1 MISIQFKGLNNS
13 LADSQQVLQSV
24 HPGSPRQFKDI
35 KTVNSRQF
43 TVHKIGNPR
52 KFIYSP
58 RDCQTQTIYRPQ
70 DSQSR
75 QFKSLQDCHSQK
87 IYSLQDCSSPAITG
101 PHDYLG
107 SRITLIIPG
116 DYYCPRQSTV
126 RKTVNPCT
134 NNCSKIKYCRT
145 RLPILGKFWLKEQ
158 QIFLR
163 TVDLRNAHDQIP
175 VVAPLVI
182 TQDCFNPRTCTG
194 PLMSYVEMKHR

>member
-1 MISIQFKGLNNS
+1 MISTVQGTQQQSCGQPAS
-13 LADSQQVLQSV
+13 LAECT
-24 HPGSPRQFKDI
+24 PWKSPSIQRHQDCQFQ
-35 KTVNSRQF
+35 T
-43 TVHKIGNPR
+43 
-52 KFIYSP
+52 IYSP
-58 RDCQTQTIYRPQ
+58 QDWQSQKIYIQSARLSNPNNLQTA

-107 SRITLIIPG
+107 SRITLKIPG

-175 VVAPLVI
+175 GVAPLVL